1 MPDSEFFE
9 NAICGVGPAGMG
21 PIVCAYQDGLLD
33 KVLDKGIVLIDRRK
47 VLGVGSFGEYHITA
61 NSLGKVFLECL
72 EKIKKDPSFFNL
84 INHKYVKK
92 LKLYSEKA
100 PDLPV
105 VAEYLGLLSEYLINR
120 IKIYRNC
127 SILRSTNIL
136 DIQQKETGLY
146 AINIETNEN
155 GRSHTRKIYTHNII
169 LNLGGQQSPNNYL
182 YRSLWDD
189 FNLSSYQDR
198 VIPSGALLKLSPLKL
213 NNVVSTNFSKI
224 VVVGGSHSAFSVT
237 MKLAELYQKAS
248 KIKREIFIL
257 HRNDIRLFFNDKQD
271 AQEAHY
277 LFDVE
282 KDICKLSGRV
292 NRFSGLRYNAFDFAS
307 KLLKTGQMKEE
318 NCEINLHR
326 ISINPS
332 LQQSKF
338 LKNLFEM
345 ANLII
350 PCFGYQANLVPI
362 YDNNGHLIPIRQELD
377 GLYGDDKGRVYT
389 KDNYL
394 IPNIYSYGLGSG
406 LKRSEKIGGELS
418 FQGRLDGVWLYQN
431 DIGRIILEQML

>member
-1 MPDSEFFE
+1 
-9 NAICGVGPAGMG
+9 MG
-21 PIVCAYQDGLLD
+21 PIVSAYQNDLLD
-33 KVLDKGIVLIDRRK
+33 KVLNKGIVLIDRK
-47 VLGVGSFGEYHITA
+47 KILGVGSFGEYDITA

-72 EKIKKDPSFFNL
+72 EKIKKDSGFFNL
-84 INHKYVKK
+84 INHEYVKE
-92 LKLYSEKA
+92 LKLYNEKA
-100 PDLPV
+100 PNLSL
-105 VAEYLGLLSEYLINR
+105 VAKYLGLLSEYLIDQ
-120 IKIYRNC
+120 IKIHQKC
-127 SILRSTNIL
+127 SIFRSANIL

-146 AINIETNEN
+146 AINMEVN
-155 GRSHTRKIYTHNII
+155 GGGQSHTRKIYARNII
-169 LNLGGQQSPNNYL
+169 LNLGGQQNPNNYL
-182 YRSLWDD
+182 YRSLWNG
-189 FNLSSYQDR
+189 FNLSSYRDR
-198 VIPSGALLKLSPLKL
+198 VIPSGALLRLSQSKL
-213 NNVVSTNFSKI
+213 NTILSKNPSKI

-237 MKLAELYQKAS
+237 MKLAEQHQKAS

-257 HRNDIRLFFNDKQD
+257 HRNDIRLFFNNKQD
-271 AQEAHY
+271 AEEAHY

-318 NCEINLHR
+318 NCEINLYK

-332 LQQSKF
+332 LQQSKL

-362 YDNNGHLIPIRQELD
+362 YDNNKHLIPIRQELD

-389 KDNYL
+389 KDNDL